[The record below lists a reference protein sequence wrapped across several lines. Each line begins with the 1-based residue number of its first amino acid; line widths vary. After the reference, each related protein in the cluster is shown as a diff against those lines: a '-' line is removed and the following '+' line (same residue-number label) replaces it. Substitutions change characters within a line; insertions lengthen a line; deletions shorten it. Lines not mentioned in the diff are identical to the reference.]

1 MAISNSRLIAADQNG
16 VTFKCK
22 DYRRKGRDRYKTM
35 TLEPHEFIRRFLSHS
50 LPKGLHRIRHYG
62 LFANGSRAKNI
73 AKARELLGVPQAK
86 CDDDS
91 AGTDNAEDPAD
102 AQTCPCCGGRMIL
115 IETFEPG
122 CMPRTHPP
130 PEGIDS
136 S

>member
-1 MAISNSRLIAADQNG
+1 M
-16 VTFKCK
+16 
-22 DYRRKGRDRYKTM
+22 
-35 TLEPHEFIRRFLSHS
+35 
-50 LPKGLHRIRHYG
+50 
-62 LFANGSRAKNI
+62 FANGSRAKNI

-102 AQTCPCCGGRMIL
+102 AQTCPCCGGRMIV